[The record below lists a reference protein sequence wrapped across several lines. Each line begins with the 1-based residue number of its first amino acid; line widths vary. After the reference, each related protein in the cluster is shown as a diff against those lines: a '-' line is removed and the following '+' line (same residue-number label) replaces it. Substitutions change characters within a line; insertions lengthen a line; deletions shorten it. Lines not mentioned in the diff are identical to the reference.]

1 MTWNY
6 RIMKK
11 YDDMADEYYYSVNE
25 VFYEDGKPT
34 MYSEHDI
41 VTGHTKDEI
50 LDVLEMIIKDV
61 KKKQPVLTER
71 DFKNDNS

>member
-11 YDDMADEYYYSVNE
+11 YDDMADEYYYSLNE
-25 VFYEDGKPT
+25 VFYDDGKPK

-41 VTGHTKDEI
+41 VIGNTKDEI

-71 DFKNDNS
+71 DFKK